1 MMGMVLP
8 KGSMHYP
15 IRTRGRAAL
24 FVGSIVVAGGCGATV
39 ENGGSRAGGGG
50 APTSSTSGSTTSGST
65 TNSTGAGGTSA
76 GGTVSATATGTG
88 PSTTGPSTTTS
99 SAVTVGSGGSGG
111 SGAGGM
117 AGAGG
122 GGSGAGGAN
131 ARDAGSPGGAS
142 GVDAGSGGSSGSVQQ
157 LCVDTINMYR
167 ATLGL
172 APYAR
177 WTAEETCGNAQAQSD
192 SQTGTAHGA
201 FGMCTESAQNEC
213 PGWPAPPET
222 MIIGCLQAMW
232 NEGPGADFATHGHY
246 INMSSTQ
253 YRQAACGFYTTPAGR
268 IWSVQD
274 FK

>member
-1 MMGMVLP
+1 MN
-8 KGSMHYP
+8 YP

-39 ENGGSRAGGGG
+39 ENSGSRAGGGG
-50 APTSSTSGSTTSGST
+50 AQTSSTSGSTTSGST
-65 TNSTGAGGTSA
+65 TSSTGASGPTTSGSTTSSTGASGTGG
-76 GGTVSATATGTG
+76 ATATGTG
-88 PSTTGPSTTTS
+88 PSTTTS
-99 SAVTVGSGGSGG
+99 SATTAGSGGSGG
-111 SGAGGM
+111 NGTGGGAGS
-117 AGAGG
+117 GG
-122 GGSGAGGAN
+122 GGGAPGAGGAN
-131 ARDAGSPGGAS
+131 ARDAGSLGGAS
-142 GVDAGSGGSSGSVQQ
+142 GVDAGNGGSGGSPGSVQQ

-222 MIIGCLQAMW
+222 MILGCLQLMW

-253 YRQAACGFYTTPAGR
+253 YRQVACGFYTTPAGR

>member
-1 MMGMVLP
+1 MN
-8 KGSMHYP
+8 YP

-24 FVGSIVVAGGCGATV
+24 FVGSIVVAGGCGGTV

-50 APTSSTSGSTTSGST
+50 AQTSSTSGSTTS
-65 TNSTGAGGTSA
+65 STGASVTSA
-76 GGTVSATATGTG
+76 SGTGSATATGTG
-88 PSTTGPSTTTS
+88 PSTTGPSTTS
-99 SAVTVGSGGSGG
+99 SAATAGSGGSGG
-111 SGAGGM
+111 NGTGG
-117 AGAGG
+117 GAGG
-122 GGSGAGGAN
+122 GGGGGGSGAGGGGAGAGGAN
-131 ARDAGSPGGAS
+131 ARDAGSRGGAS
-142 GVDAGSGGSSGSVQQ
+142 GVDAGNGGGGGSLASVQQ

-177 WTAEETCGNAQAQSD
+177 WTAEETCGNGQAQSD

-232 NEGPGADFATHGHY
+232 NEGPGADFNTHGHY

-253 YRQAACGFYTTPAGR
+253 YRQVACGFYTTAAGR